1 MGIKKSVM
9 ISDENADIVT
19 KEYNG
24 EWSYA
29 VNKQFDLAIEMKG
42 LIRRLASQ
50 LLPDLPL
57 DVWQY
62 VLNAFSGCYHDERW
76 RSPVRIA
83 SAVMNDYGVEVL
95 DDCLPEFQSVVRRL
109 AALTQPEQFA
119 VREFVAWYW
128 SSDVKHGE
136 SWNDTVKN
144 FRGQ

>member
-9 ISDENADIVT
+9 ISDKNADKVACL
-19 KEYNG
+19 YNN

-29 VNKQFDLAIEMKG
+29 VNHQFDKAEEMEKV
-42 LIRRLASQ
+42 IRRLAVQ
-50 LLPDLPL
+50 LLPDLPI
-57 DVWQY
+57 DAWQY

-76 RSPVRIA
+76 RSPIRIA

-128 SSDVKHGE
+128 SSDAMHGE
-136 SWNDTVKN
+136 SWDETIKN